1 MTRKKVTYKSAGGRR
16 ARFSTYKR
24 LAFGSMCEQER
35 LLKWKASLKAGD
47 TQEEH
52 LSQAIASTD
61 KLVAKIKNGDLR
73 ADQLAHFAE
82 QYKDGD
88 AIPYDIEHLLID
100 KKNDDGSNLLIT
112 QNKAPNKITRE
123 EILKSVQK
131 RIKND
136 PSFAGNPPSV
146 HLLEKAW
153 AEYRKFSLLDAF

>member
-1 MTRKKVTYKSAGGRR
+1 MINKKVTYKSVGGRR
-16 ARFSTYKR
+16 ARFSIYNR

-35 LLKWKASLKAGD
+35 LRQWKASLKAGN

-52 LSQAIASTD
+52 LSQAIAAAD

-73 ADQLAHFAE
+73 ADQLARFAE

-112 QNKAPNKITRE
+112 QNNALNKITRID
-123 EILKSVQK
+123 ILKAVQK

-136 PSFAGNPPSV
+136 PSYQGNPPSV
-146 HLLEKAW
+146 HFLEKAW
-153 AEYRKFSLLDAF
+153 AEYRKFSLLNNS

>member
-1 MTRKKVTYKSAGGRR
+1 
-16 ARFSTYKR
+16 
-24 LAFGSMCEQER
+24 MCEQER

-61 KLVAKIKNGDLR
+61 KLVAKLKNGALR
-73 ADQLAHFAE
+73 ADQLARFAE

-112 QNKAPNKITRE
+112 QNNAPDKITRID
-123 EILKSVQK
+123 ILKSVQK
-131 RIKND
+131 RIKNT
-136 PSFAGNPPSV
+136 PSYLGNPPSV
-146 HLLEKAW
+146 HFLEKSW
-153 AEYRKFSLLDAF
+153 AEYRKFSQLATF